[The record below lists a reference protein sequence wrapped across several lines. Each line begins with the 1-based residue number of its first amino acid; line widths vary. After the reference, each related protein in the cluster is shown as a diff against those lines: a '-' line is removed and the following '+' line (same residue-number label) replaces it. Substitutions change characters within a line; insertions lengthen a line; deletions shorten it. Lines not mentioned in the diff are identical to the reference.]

1 MSGQEPTEAQ
11 KSAYL
16 QQARAQINQQFMQDL
31 LHKVTDQCF
40 TKCAGTS
47 GSGLSGSEKS

>member
-31 LHKVTDQCF
+31 MHKVTDQCF
-40 TKCAGTS
+40 TKCTGTS
-47 GSGLSGSEKS
+47 GSGLNGSEKS